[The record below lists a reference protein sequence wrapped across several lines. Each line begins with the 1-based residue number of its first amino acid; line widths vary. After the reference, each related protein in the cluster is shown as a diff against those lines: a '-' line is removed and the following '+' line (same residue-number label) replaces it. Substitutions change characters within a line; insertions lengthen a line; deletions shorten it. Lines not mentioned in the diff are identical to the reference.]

1 MTYIFTCSMIGFT
14 ADRVGFRMLG
24 LRFLWDYSPIRAG
37 RGSSPEAATF
47 ALESNLLGDQD
58 LKEAAAR

>member
-1 MTYIFTCSMIGFT
+1 
-14 ADRVGFRMLG
+14 MLG

-47 ALESNLLGDQD
+47 ALQSNLLGDQD
-58 LKEAAAR
+58 LKEAALAETGQLDFLGWGWGGGI